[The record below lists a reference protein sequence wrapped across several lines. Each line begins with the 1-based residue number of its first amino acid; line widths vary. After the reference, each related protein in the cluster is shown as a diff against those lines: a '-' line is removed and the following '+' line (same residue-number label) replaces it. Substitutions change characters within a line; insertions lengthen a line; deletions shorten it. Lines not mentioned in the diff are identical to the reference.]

1 MRMSHSGL
9 GAVPQIDCPVSQ
21 VYGGTPDL
29 KYGWPTPPALRPE
42 PITPALIFGTRR
54 AFVVRAVSP
63 RKRTTEPI
71 ASGPLTG
78 RATDCDHNRV
88 TVRFI
93 RLPWTTRSNQP
104 VARRADHV

>member
-1 MRMSHSGL
+1 M
-9 GAVPQIDCPVSQ
+9 SQ

-54 AFVVRAVSP
+54 AFVVRAGSP
-63 RKRTTEPI
+63 RRRTTEPI

-78 RATDCDHNRV
+78 SVTDFGHNRV
-88 TVRFI
+88 AVRFV
-93 RLPWTTRSNQP
+93 RLP
-104 VARRADHV
+104 